1 MQASTDIISSDAGI
15 TLDHLKELIG
25 RNQELAFGKF
35 IDDGNLSK
43 EYVSTSLSSKV
54 SAQLSKGD
62 AIAEALWERGAGK
75 IVGVVVAEE
84 AKWDTKHFGHR
95 MGKITL
101 AVFDENV
108 KSEQRMDIMEKI
120 SKKITAKMLSA
131 RVNLA
136 DLKTI
141 QALERM
147 GAILTDVLLT
157 YRFDFANR
165 LPSVYLPTTRIGPV
179 KKDEAD
185 ELAHI
190 GSGIFTTDRFH
201 GDPNLSTSKCNELY
215 SKWVLNSAKGLADA
229 VLVARDGDQVAGFI
243 TCKIEQL
250 GSSYKSG
257 MIDLVGVRPSFAG
270 LGIGRELVQSAL
282 KWFSGKVPTVYV
294 GTQAANTRAIRLYE
308 STRFTHACSEA
319 TLHLWSDSHA

>member
-1 MQASTDIISSDAGI
+1 MQASTDIISSDAEI

-62 AIAEALWERGAGK
+62 AIAKALWEKGAGK

-84 AKWDTKHFGHR
+84 AKWDTEHFGSR

-108 KSEQRMDIMEKI
+108 KSEQRMGIMEKI
-120 SKKITAKMLSA
+120 SKKIRAKMLSA

-165 LPSVYLPTTRIGPV
+165 LPSVYPPTTRIGPA
-179 KKDEAD
+179 KEDEAD

-190 GSGIFTTDRFH
+190 GSGIFTIDRFH
-201 GDPNLSTSKCNELY
+201 GDPNLSTAKCNELY
-215 SKWVLNSAKGLADA
+215 SKWVLNSVKGLADA

-257 MIDLVGVRPSFAG
+257 MIDLVGVRPSSAG

-282 KWFSGKVPTVYV
+282 NWFSGKVPSVYV
-294 GTQAANTRAIRLYE
+294 GTQAANTRAVRLYE
-308 STRFTHACSEA
+308 GSRFAYACSEA
-319 TLHLWSDSHA
+319 TLHLWSDYHD